1 MKRACNTPRRGFFL
15 PEKKIFSEN
24 REYMGEIPLTGEECC
39 ATIYDCIDIVM
50 MREVSAFFR
59 AERGRGKLRANGCVG
74 QQ

>member
-1 MKRACNTPRRGFFL
+1 
-15 PEKKIFSEN
+15 
-24 REYMGEIPLTGEECC
+24 MGEIPLTGEECC

-59 AERGRGKLRANGCVG
+59 AERGRGKLCANGCVG